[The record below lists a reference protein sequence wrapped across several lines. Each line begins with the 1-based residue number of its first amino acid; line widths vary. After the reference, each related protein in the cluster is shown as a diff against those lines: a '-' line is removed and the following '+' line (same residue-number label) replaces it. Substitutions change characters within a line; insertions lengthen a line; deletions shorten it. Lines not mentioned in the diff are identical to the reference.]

1 MAGTPKFHQ
10 DMKMLTKLPE
20 DMIWS
25 MIEAGKSHTEIC
37 IEMGISRKAFER
49 WLDDVDLHG
58 DKLARARAQA
68 ADHLA
73 VETLQIADQSDPEH
87 AAHARVRIQTRQWLA
102 ERWDQKTY
110 GLQKAQQININV
122 QDLRMNALRHIEV
135 VEDLST
141 DAVDKLSTKA

>member
-10 DMKMLTKLPE
+10 DMKMLAKLPD

-25 MIEAGKSHTEIC
+25 MMEAGKSHTDIC
-37 IEMGISRKAFER
+37 LEMGISRKALER
-49 WLDDVDLHG
+49 WLDEVDPDG

-68 ADHLA
+68 ADQLA
-73 VETLQIADQSDPEH
+73 VETLQIADQADPEN

-102 ERWDQKTY
+102 ERWNQKTY

-122 QDLRMNALRHIEV
+122 QDLRMNALRHVEV
-135 VEDLST
+135 LEDLST
-141 DAVDKLSTKA
+141 DVTPKLST